1 LFKTKVRSY
10 IKNFKQTVQ
19 DVAVKVRVQET
30 KMQEVLINE
39 QGASAIEIALAAVA
53 AVVFI
58 CIIVNAFTGIFTNT
72 IIPGLEGKIEDIF
85 SMK

>member
-1 LFKTKVRSY
+1 MRN
-10 IKNFKQTVQ
+10 IKQSVQ
-19 DVAVKVRVQET
+19 NLAVKVKVQET
-30 KMQEVLINE
+30 EMQEVLINE

-58 CIIVNAFTGIFTNT
+58 CIIVNAFTGIFTDT
-72 IIPGLEGKIEDIF
+72 IIPGLKGKIDDIF

>member
-1 LFKTKVRSY
+1 MRNL
-10 IKNFKQTVQ
+10 KQSVQ
-19 DVAVKVRVQET
+19 DLAVKAKVQET

-58 CIIVNAFTGIFTNT
+58 CIIVNAFTGIFTDT
-72 IIPGLEGKIEDIF
+72 IIPGLKGKTSDIF

>member
-1 LFKTKVRSY
+1 MIKTKVKSY
-10 IKNFKQTVQ
+10 IRNFKKSVQ
-19 DVAVKVRVQET
+19 DFAVKAKVQET

-58 CIIVNAFTGIFTNT
+58 CIIVNAFTGIFTDT
-72 IIPGLEGKIEDIF
+72 IIPGLKGKITDIF

>member
-1 LFKTKVRSY
+1 MRNL
-10 IKNFKQTVQ
+10 KQSVQ
-19 DVAVKVRVQET
+19 DLAVKAKVQET

-58 CIIVNAFTGIFTNT
+58 CIIVNAFTGIFTDT
-72 IIPGLEGKIEDIF
+72 IIPGLKGKISDIF

>member
-1 LFKTKVRSY
+1 MFKTKVRSY